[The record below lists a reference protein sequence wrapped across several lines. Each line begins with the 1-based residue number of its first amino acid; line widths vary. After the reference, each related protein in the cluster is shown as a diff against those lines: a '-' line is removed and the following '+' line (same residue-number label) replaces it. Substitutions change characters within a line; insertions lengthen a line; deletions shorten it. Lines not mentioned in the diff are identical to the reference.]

1 MVEILS
7 GATAARSVTQF
18 APAPSSKASGSGAV
32 AAAQPI
38 QTDFYLSPVIRFD
51 SEALKVIFE
60 VRDSRSGEVTR
71 QFPPERVVRELQKTA
86 DLGIEVPE
94 PRETETVA
102 SDSAGIQGAQG
113 NSESESEPAAET
125 DVDVL
130 I

>member
-7 GATAARSVTQF
+7 GATAARSIAQP
-18 APAPSSKASGSGAV
+18 APARSNQASGFGAV

-38 QTDFYLSPVIRFD
+38 QTEFYLSPVIRFD

-86 DLGIEVPE
+86 GLGIEVPE
-94 PRETETVA
+94 PREAET
-102 SDSAGIQGAQG
+102 DSVEVQGAQG
-113 NSESESEPAAET
+113 SSESEPESAPDPE
-125 DVDVL
+125 VDVL